1 MLAEEIV
8 RNRRLATRI
17 IWPRAAKP
25 FNSMKSFY
33 SGSTNPER
41 NPTKQHEGAG
51 NLSGDGRRRPNRNSY
66 GDRYNR
72 PDASTVSAPTRRSGI
87 AVMKFLGP

>member
-17 IWPRAAKP
+17 KWPRAAKP
-25 FNSMKSFY
+25 FNSMKGFY

-41 NPTKQHEGAG
+41 NPTKQQEGAG
-51 NLSGDGRRRPNRNSY
+51 NLFGAGGRRPNLNSY
-66 GDRYNR
+66 GGRYKR
-72 PDASTVSAPTRRSGI
+72 RDASTVSAPTGRSGI
-87 AVMKFLGP
+87 GVMKFLGP